1 MAVFSGVLLRRPRA
15 RACSC
20 HLNSVNL
27 SYIVAAFMARDLEP
41 TLTTLEPPTA
51 RPPVGAAPAATRSF
65 ASVRSILALML
76 REMSTRY
83 GRTPGGYIW
92 ALLEPIGALIV
103 MSVAFSILMRSPPLG
118 NSFVLF
124 YASGYLVFI
133 IYANLAGQ
141 IQSAIN
147 FSKPLLMYP
156 AVSWIDAILARF
168 VLNLLTN
175 VAVTTI
181 VFIGIL
187 EFTPASATLDFAPMV
202 LAVVLSAALGLG
214 IGTLNCCLV
223 GLFPAYGQVWNIA
236 TRPLFLVAGVIFT
249 YEMMPEGVQDILWF
263 TPWIHITGLFRTGV
277 YPTYS
282 ADYVSVTLVLLWSLI
297 PLVMGLMLLRRHYQD
312 ILNR

>member
-1 MAVFSGVLLRRPRA
+1 MA
-15 RACSC
+15 RACSW
-20 HLNSVNL
+20 HLKSVSL
-27 SYIVAAFMARDLEP
+27 SYIIAPFMARELDP
-41 TLTTLEPPTA
+41 TLTTIEPPTA
-51 RPPVGAAPAATRSF
+51 RPPVGTAPAATRSF
-65 ASVRSILALML
+65 ASLRSILALML

-83 GRTPGGYIW
+83 GRTPGGYVW

-118 NSFVLF
+118 NSFILF
-124 YASGYLVFI
+124 YASGFLVFI
-133 IYANLAGQ
+133 IYANVAGQ
-141 IQSAIN
+141 VQSAIS

-168 VLNLLTN
+168 VLNFLTN

-181 VFIGIL
+181 VFFGIL
-187 EFTPASATLDFAPMV
+187 EFTPATATLDFGPMV
-202 LAVVLSAALGLG
+202 LAAVLSAVLGLG

-223 GLFPAYGQVWNIA
+223 GLFPAYGQIWSIA

-249 YEMMPEGVQDILWF
+249 YEMLPASVQAILWY

-282 ADYVSVTLVLLWSLI
+282 ANYVSVTLVLLWSLI
-297 PLVMGLMLLRRHYQD
+297 PLALGLMLLRRYHQD

>member
-1 MAVFSGVLLRRPRA
+1 
-15 RACSC
+15 
-20 HLNSVNL
+20 
-27 SYIVAAFMARDLEP
+27 
-41 TLTTLEPPTA
+41 
-51 RPPVGAAPAATRSF
+51 
-65 ASVRSILALML
+65 ML

-156 AVSWIDAILARF
+156 AVSWIDAVLARF

-181 VFIGIL
+181 VFFGIL
-187 EFTPASATLDFAPMV
+187 EFTPATATLDFAPMV
-202 LAVVLSAALGLG
+202 LAVVLSAGLGLG

-223 GLFPAYGQVWNIA
+223 GLFPAYGRVWGIV

-249 YEMMPEGVQDILWF
+249 YEMMPASVQDILWY

-282 ADYVSVTLVLLWSLI
+282 ADYVSITLVLLWSLI

-312 ILNR
+312 ILNG